1 MLRIVQAN
9 AVYDPAAKTAGELL
23 DRSRALTEWSA
34 AIARAGAASTVIQ
47 RFRATGREQRDGV
60 DYEFVADKE
69 PPWLSTKGAPEAFI
83 KTVAAQSPDVVHV
96 NGLIFPRL
104 VAGIRAAVGGKVAIV
119 AQHHGGQFPIRGS
132 GLVGIWQRQRWRN
145 GLAAADAISFTAAE
159 QADRWRDAGL
169 LGEQRIISVV
179 EASTTMRAVN
189 RDRARTAI
197 GASGDPLILWVGRL
211 TSNMDPI
218 TILDGLERA
227 LPHVPSAQVVMLFG
241 DDTLLASVEQR
252 VRDSVLLSAQ
262 VQLIGR
268 VAEDEI
274 PNYFGA
280 ADVFVSA
287 SHSEGNGG
295 ALIEALSAGLVPVV
309 SDLPSF
315 RAIAGDYGA
324 RFPPGDADAF
334 AAALRR
340 TCSADLPVLKAAA
353 KAHFDREL
361 SWDAV
366 ASRTVA
372 EYQKVLDARRTR

>member
-1 MLRIVQAN
+1 MLRIVHAN

-23 DRSRALTEWSA
+23 DRSRALADWSA
-34 AIARAGAASTVIQ
+34 AIARAGAAITVIQ

-69 PPWLSTKGAPEAFI
+69 PPWLSTKGAPEAFVKAI
-83 KTVAAQSPDVVHV
+83 AAQKPDVVHV
-96 NGLIFPRL
+96 NGLIFPQL
-104 VAGIRAAVGGKVAIV
+104 VAAIRAAVGSNVAIV

-169 LGEQRIISVV
+169 LAEQRIISVV

-189 RDRARTAI
+189 RERARTAI
-197 GASGDPLILWVGRL
+197 GASGDPLILWVGRR
-211 TSNMDPI
+211 TSNTDPI
-218 TILDGLERA
+218 TILDGLGRA
-227 LPHVPSAQVVMLFG
+227 LPHMPSAQVVMLFG

-252 VRDSVLLSAQ
+252 VRDSALLSARL
-262 VQLIGR
+262 QLIGR
-268 VAEDEI
+268 VSHDEI
-274 PNYFGA
+274 PNYFAA
-280 ADVFVSA
+280 ADVFVSG
-287 SHSEGNGG
+287 SDSEGNEE

-309 SDLPSF
+309 SDIASF
-315 RAIAGDYGA
+315 RAIAGDCGA

-334 AAALRR
+334 AAALQRIR
-340 TCSADLPVLKAAA
+340 SLDLAVMKTAA
-353 KAHFDREL
+353 KERFEREL
-361 SWDAV
+361 SWDAL

-372 EYQKVLDARRTR
+372 EYQKVLDARRAR